1 MAVHRV
7 NEDSIWFVGSGDDL
21 IRMAVE
27 SKSEREMGESS
38 LGLSKEV
45 TSADAEK
52 GQVPSLEIL
61 RQNEDV
67 IVPTLTV
74 TCSQLQMVWKQGFVP
89 RQLDCEDPSFVCFMS
104 RCRRKQLILF
114 IQRLLSLSD
123 PSDITHI
130 IHCVD
135 AYYLVFRNNA
145 APNRE
150 RWKKYKSKVTAK
162 EMNLNLSRVQ
172 MKVSEGVDYEQL
184 RTTIEQMSHMY
195 VREREVMS
203 RNATLYVNMSVAYVV
218 GDAETVRSLG
228 PQLGNLL

>member
-1 MAVHRV
+1 MVSGRNVAVHRV

-21 IRMAVE
+21 IQMAVE
-27 SKSEREMGESS
+27 SKSRRDSGKSPIE
-38 LGLSKEV
+38 LSKEM
-45 TSADAEK
+45 TNADAEK
-52 GQVPSLEIL
+52 GQLPSLEIL

-67 IVPTLTV
+67 ILPTLTV

-130 IHCVD
+130 IHCVE

-162 EMNLNLSRVQ
+162 EMNLNLSRIQ
-172 MKVSEGVDYEQL
+172 MKVSGEVNYEQL
-184 RTTIEQMSHMY
+184 RATIEQMSHM
-195 VREREVMS
+195 
-203 RNATLYVNMSVAYVV
+203 
-218 GDAETVRSLG
+218 
-228 PQLGNLL
+228 

>member
-1 MAVHRV
+1 M

-38 LGLSKEV
+38 LELSKEV

-114 IQRLLSLSD
+114 IQRLL
-123 PSDITHI
+123 
-130 IHCVD
+130 
-135 AYYLVFRNNA
+135 R
-145 APNRE
+145 
-150 RWKKYKSKVTAK
+150 TASGGRST
-162 EMNLNLSRVQ
+162 SR
-172 MKVSEGVDYEQL
+172 
-184 RTTIEQMSHMY
+184 R
-195 VREREVMS
+195 
-203 RNATLYVNMSVAYVV
+203 
-218 GDAETVRSLG
+218 
-228 PQLGNLL
+228 